1 MLFLTNCFWDDQ
13 IKEDWLG
20 GACDTWQ
27 EVERFI
33 QGCDAES

>member
-20 GACDTWQ
+20 GACDTW
-27 EVERFI
+27 
-33 QGCDAES
+33 